1 MIENLNESSQLK
13 TLLQLKKGNYL
24 EAKRKLKLEIYFS
37 YQIHS
42 QKYCNR
48 KFTKLRC
55 MYNVMTGC
63 DIILGMQTV
72 FKNGNSLAVTVPK
85 PYANELDIEAGTNVA
100 WKKTNEG
107 LLLTTTQSKKPTEID
122 PEVAK
127 LIKKISK
134 KYAQV
139 WEDLSKV

>member
-1 MIENLNESSQLK
+1 
-13 TLLQLKKGNYL
+13 
-24 EAKRKLKLEIYFS
+24 
-37 YQIHS
+37 
-42 QKYCNR
+42 
-48 KFTKLRC
+48 
-55 MYNVMTGC
+55 
-63 DIILGMQTV
+63 MQTV

-85 PYANELDIEAGTNVA
+85 PYANELNIEAGTNVA
-100 WKKTNEG
+100 WEKTNKG
-107 LLLTTTQSKKPTEID
+107 LLLTTTQPKKPTEID

>member
-1 MIENLNESSQLK
+1 
-13 TLLQLKKGNYL
+13 
-24 EAKRKLKLEIYFS
+24 
-37 YQIHS
+37 
-42 QKYCNR
+42 
-48 KFTKLRC
+48 
-55 MYNVMTGC
+55 
-63 DIILGMQTV
+63 MQTV

-85 PYANELDIEAGTNVA
+85 VYANELNIEAGTDVA
-100 WKKTNEG
+100 WKKTHEG
-107 LLLTTTQSKKPTEID
+107 LLLTTHQVKKPTEID